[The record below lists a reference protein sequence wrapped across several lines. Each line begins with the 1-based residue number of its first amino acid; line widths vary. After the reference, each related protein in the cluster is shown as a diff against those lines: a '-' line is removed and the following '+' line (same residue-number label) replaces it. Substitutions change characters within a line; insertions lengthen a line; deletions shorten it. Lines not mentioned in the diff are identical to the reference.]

1 VIDVTGA
8 DKGRGRTRI
17 PVNTTPATPSI
28 KDVAAAARVSVG
40 TVSNVLNHPEIVA
53 EPTRERVLGVIARL
67 GFVRNETARHL
78 RARSSRVIGLIVL
91 DASNP
96 FEMGVAAGV
105 ADAAEAAGCAL
116 MLGSSAGS
124 LERERRYVN
133 LFEEQRVRGL
143 LVTPTHL
150 GPPNVS
156 GLTRRGIPVVFLD
169 GHPDRTYSS
178 VAIDDV
184 AGSRI
189 AVEHLLSR
197 GHQRL
202 ALVGGPFTL
211 AQMQDRS
218 TGAEE
223 AVRRHGGDA
232 SILTVSTPNLTLHAG
247 IAAAEQILVMTPEE
261 RPTALFAAN
270 DLVALGLLQRL
281 LAAGV
286 KVPDDMALVGYDD
299 IEFAAFAP
307 CRSLP
312 SAHPAR
318 SSGRRRPSSSSKR
331 FVPVRPARKS
341 GPGTCGSNPSS

>member
-1 VIDVTGA
+1 VNI
-8 DKGRGRTRI
+8 I
-17 PVNTTPATPSI
+17 PGTPSI

-53 EPTRERVLGVIARL
+53 EPTRDRVLAAITRL
-67 GFVRNETARHL
+67 GFVRNENARHL
-78 RARSSRVIGLIVL
+78 RARSSRVVGLIVL

-124 LERERRYVN
+124 LERERRYVT

-143 LVTPTHL
+143 LITPTHL

-156 GLTRRGIPVVFLD
+156 GLARRGIPVVFLD

-197 GHQRL
+197 GHRRL

-218 TGAEE
+218 KGAEE

-232 SILTVSTPNLTLHAG
+232 TILTVSTPNLTLQAG
-247 IAAAEQILVMTPEE
+247 IAAADQILVLSPRE

-281 LAAGV
+281 LARGV
-286 KVPDDMALVGYDD
+286 TVPDDIALIGYDD
-299 IEFAAFAP
+299 IEFAAAATVPLSSVRAP
-307 CRSLP
+307 REGLGT
-312 SAHPAR
+312 AAAELLFDEIHALEAGEEVRAR
-318 SSGRRRPSSSSKR
+318 HVWFEPEL
-331 FVPVRPARKS
+331 VVRES
-341 GPGTCGSNPSS
+341 TG